1 MVCKFFPYKDS
12 EVEDMQMAW
21 RTKCEGSSIRTHS
34 SVSMVFRM
42 NKRGMDCI
50 AGYQTWVLDNLLI
63 RDDR

>member
-1 MVCKFFPYKDS
+1 
-12 EVEDMQMAW
+12 MAW

-42 NKRGMDCI
+42 NKRRMDCI